1 MTAVALLH
9 CTCGHHAGQHRL
21 NAGACRECLCPG
33 VSDDPSLV
41 EVRVNGRWP
50 LLMPPHRAYRREWG
64 WWEAGRLAAMA
75 TVVGPGSVV
84 WDVGAEEGDFPALW
98 ATWGAD
104 VVLAEPNPRVWPNIA
119 AIWRANALREPLA
132 CWPGFLADHQEG
144 AVLLYDD
151 GTLGWP
157 ACADGPVI
165 GDHGFCR
172 VEERPDLPTTTIDR
186 LVAASVPAPSVV
198 TIDVEGAE
206 LLVLD
211 GARRTLSHHRPEV
224 FVSIHPEFMAH
235 HYDVEDGVRAVR
247 RFMAELD
254 YDEQF
259 LAIDHEHHFWYRPAE
274 RER

>member
-1 MTAVALLH
+1 MTEAVER
-9 CTCGHHAGQHRL
+9 CTCGHEPGQHRL
-21 NAGACRECLCPG
+21 GSAGDCRECRCPAL
-33 VSDDPSLV
+33 SADPRP
-41 EVRVNGRWP
+41 VRVQVNGRWP
-50 LLMPPHRAYRREWG
+50 LLLPPHRAYRREWP

-75 TVVGPGSVV
+75 AVVGPTSVV

-98 ATWGAD
+98 ASWGAE
-104 VVLAEPNPRVWPNIA
+104 VVLAEPNSRVWPNIA
-119 AIWRANALREPLA
+119 AIWRANRLRPPLL
-132 CWPGFLADHQEG
+132 CWPGFLADTDAEM
-144 AVLLYDD
+144 VRNTVPVPLR
-151 GTLGWP
+151 GWP

-186 LVAASVPAPSVV
+186 LVSVGVTPPTVV

-211 GARRTLSHHRPEV
+211 GARRTLLDHRPEV

-235 HYDVEDGVRAVR
+235 HHGTLDGVCAVR
-247 RFMAELD
+247 AFMAEFG

-259 LAIDHEHHFWYRPAE
+259 LAIDHEHHWWFEPHGT
-274 RER
+274 